1 MRHHISH
8 LTIAAAVAALSVA
21 CGGRTSSVNMSEE
34 RAQSS
39 LNGNTNPRMELI
51 GCVKPSVTKAEGSY
65 IIEHVTMPP
74 GEFQPEAFGGANAL
88 IPRGSWVR
96 LGGPDMHQHLGKQ
109 VLVSGNLVDTAATG
123 GAGSAPKPGDY
134 VEWNKTPANV
144 PLFAVET
151 VKDQGDCKGE

>member
-1 MRHHISH
+1 MRHHTSH
-8 LTIAAAVAALSVA
+8 LTIAAAVAALAVA
-21 CGGRTSSVNMSEE
+21 CGGRTSSVNMTEE

-39 LNGNTNPRMELI
+39 LKANANPRMELI

-65 IIEHVTMPP
+65 ILEHVTTPP
-74 GEFQPEAFGGANAL
+74 GEFQPETAGGTAPL

-96 LGGPDMHQHLGKQ
+96 LGGPDMHQHVGKQ
-109 VLVSGNLVDTAATG
+109 VLVSGNLVDAAATA

-134 VEWNKTPANV
+134 VEWNKTPADV

>member
-1 MRHHISH
+1 
-8 LTIAAAVAALSVA
+8 
-21 CGGRTSSVNMSEE
+21 
-34 RAQSS
+34 
-39 LNGNTNPRMELI
+39 MELI

-65 IIEHVTMPP
+65 ILEHVTMPP
-74 GEFQPEAFGGANAL
+74 GEFQPEAPSGANAQ

-96 LGGPDMHQHLGKQ
+96 LGGPDMRQHVGKQ

-123 GAGSAPKPGDY
+123 GTGSTPKPGDY
-134 VEWNKTPANV
+134 AEWNKTPANV